1 VTRVVTRV
9 VTPVETRPAW
19 LRLWPL
25 GLIALI
31 GLVLWADQSGLWRS
45 SVAKKQVPVNC
56 STLTQPAGCRVN
68 VDGREIRFG
77 MLGEPK
83 PLAPFHIWL
92 ELPDSLEA
100 QKAEAR
106 FTMEGMDMGFN
117 LYTLRPDDQ
126 GVLRATV
133 TLPICVT
140 GRRDWHMILDVA
152 GFNIKVAFVTN
163 L

>member
-1 VTRVVTRV
+1 M
-9 VTPVETRPAW
+9 TRPAW

-25 GLIALI
+25 GLITLV
-31 GLVLWADQSGLWRS
+31 GLVLWGDQNGLWRS
-45 SVAKKQVPVNC
+45 SEAEKHVPVNC
-56 STLTQPAGCRVN
+56 STLTQPGCCSVN

-83 PLAPFHIWL
+83 PLAPFQIWL
-92 ELPDSLEA
+92 TLPDSTET

-140 GRRDWHMILDVA
+140 GRGDWYMILDVA
-152 GFNIKVAFVTN
+152 NFSIKVPFVTN

>member
-1 VTRVVTRV
+1 MTR
-9 VTPVETRPAW
+9 VETRPAW

-25 GLIALI
+25 GLIVLV
-31 GLVLWADQSGLWRS
+31 GLVLWADQSGFWRS
-45 SVAKKQVPVNC
+45 TVAEKQVSVNC
-56 STLTQPAGCRVN
+56 STLTQPVGCTVN

-83 PLAPFHIWL
+83 PLAPFQVWL
-92 ELPDSLEA
+92 TLPDSTEA
-100 QKAEAR
+100 QNVAKTAEAR

-140 GRRDWHMILDVA
+140 GRRDWNMILGVA
-152 GFNIKVAFVTN
+152 NFSIKVAFVTN

>member
-1 VTRVVTRV
+1 M
-9 VTPVETRPAW
+9 TRPAW
-19 LRLWPL
+19 LRFWPL
-25 GLIALI
+25 GLFALI
-31 GLVLWADQSGLWRS
+31 GLVLWADQTGLWRS
-45 SVAKKQVPVNC
+45 SKAEKQVPVNC
-56 STLTQPAGCRVN
+56 STLTQPGGCKLS

-77 MLGEPK
+77 ILGEPK
-83 PLAPFHIWL
+83 PLAPFQIWL
-92 ELPDSLEA
+92 ALPDSTGA
-100 QKAEAR
+100 QQAEAR

-140 GRRDWHMILDVA
+140 GRRDWHMVLDLT
-152 GFNIKVAFVTN
+152 NLSIKVPFVTN